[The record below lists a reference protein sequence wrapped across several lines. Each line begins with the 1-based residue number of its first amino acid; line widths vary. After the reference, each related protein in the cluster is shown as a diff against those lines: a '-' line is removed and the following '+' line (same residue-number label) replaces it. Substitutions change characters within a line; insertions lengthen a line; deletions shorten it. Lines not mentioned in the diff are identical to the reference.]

1 MIQSRSR
8 RALVFTLVACFVW
21 PAVAYCVTPAQV
33 DNFQDGTTQN
43 WTNGG
48 APAIVN
54 VPDGGPSGTGD
65 KFLEVTSIGPPNGAG
80 SRLIT
85 FNTTQWAGNYN
96 SAGVGA
102 ISMDL
107 KFISLGDPE
116 LDIRPIR
123 VVIFNPL
130 TFAGYASTDNVPG
143 GAFVLPNDGAWH
155 HWTFT
160 LSTDSMTAINGPPAF
175 STQLTNVPELRILGS
190 AAANTSGDK
199 VVAQLGIDNVTA
211 ISALLKGD
219 FNRDGH
225 FDVSDIQAAENAL
238 VDLSGYETYWGLNN
252 SQMLTIGDFDNDL
265 SVTNLDFQ
273 GLINGL
279 ANAPGGGM
287 LSAVPEPAAMLQFVV
302 GGAALIWLGFSRR
315 RGSLDA

>member
-1 MIQSRSR
+1 MIQSPSR
-8 RALVFTLVACFVW
+8 RALGFTLVAACFGW
-21 PAVAYCVTPAQV
+21 PAIAYSVTPAQV

-54 VPDGGPSGTGD
+54 VPDGGPSATGD
-65 KFLEVTSIGPPNGAG
+65 KFLQVTSTGLGSAG

-107 KFISLGDPE
+107 KYISLGDPMT
-116 LDIRPIR
+116 DIRPIR
-123 VVIFNPL
+123 LAIFNPL
-130 TFAGYASTDNVPG
+130 TFTGYASTDSVPG

-155 HWTFT
+155 HWVFT
-160 LSTDSMTAINGPPAF
+160 LSSDSMTAIGTPPAF
-175 STQLTNVPELRILGS
+175 STQLSNVPELRILGS
-190 AAANTSGDK
+190 AAAGTSGDK

-211 ISALLKGD
+211 VAALLRGD
-219 FNRDGH
+219 FNRDSH
-225 FDVSDIQAAENAL
+225 FNVSDIQAAANAL
-238 VDLSGYETYWGLNN
+238 ADLSGYQAYWGLND
-252 SQMLTIGDFDNDL
+252 SQMLTLGDFDNDL
-265 SVTNLDFQ
+265 RVTNLDFQ
-273 GLINGL
+273 GLIVGL

-287 LSAVPEPAAMLQFVV
+287 LSAVPEPAAMLQFVL
-302 GGAALIWLGFSRR
+302 GGAALLGLRYSRR
-315 RGSLDA
+315 RD